1 MSNSCG
7 CTRDCVFWGLI
18 VSLAIGVLVAFLR
31 VTAVITLGTTALV
44 VALGYAAVYLAL
56 LTIFRR
62 SAGCCRALL
71 ALLIGLL
78 GTILTAL
85 ILLAFSFAA
94 TSIIGA
100 IITGLLAASVTLSLT
115 ASGCYIRCDADCA

>member
-1 MSNSCG
+1 MSNNCG
-7 CTRDCVFWGLI
+7 CARDCVFWAFI
-18 VSLAIGVLVAFLR
+18 VSLAIGVLVAFLT

-44 VALGYAAVYLAL
+44 AALGYAAVYLAL
-56 LTIFRR
+56 LTVFRR
-62 SAGCCRALL
+62 SGGCCRALL
-71 ALLIGLL
+71 ALIIGLL

-85 ILLAFSFAA
+85 ILLAFSFVA

-100 IITGLLAASVTLSLT
+100 IVTGILAAAVALSLT

>member
-1 MSNSCG
+1 MSNNCG

-56 LTIFRR
+56 LTISRR
-62 SAGCCRALL
+62 SEGCCRALL

-78 GTILTAL
+78 GTILTAM
-85 ILLAFSFAA
+85 ILLAFDFVA

-100 IITGLLAASVTLSLT
+100 IVTGLLAAAVTLSLT

>member
-56 LTIFRR
+56 LMVFRR
-62 SAGCCRALL
+62 SSGCCRALL
-71 ALLIGLL
+71 ALIIGLL

-85 ILLAFSFAA
+85 ILLTFSFAA

-115 ASGCYIRCDADCA
+115 ASGCYIHCDADCA